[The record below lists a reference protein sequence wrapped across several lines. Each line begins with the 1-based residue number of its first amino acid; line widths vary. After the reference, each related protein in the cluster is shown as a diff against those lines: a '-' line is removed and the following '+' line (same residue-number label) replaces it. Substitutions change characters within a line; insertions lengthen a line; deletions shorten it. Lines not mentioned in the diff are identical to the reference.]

1 MILVNFYIQFFEI
14 LKIAII
20 IYDTTVEL
28 VRVRQLEKNIKT
40 WMEQLVYKIWIIIT
54 LTISV

>member
-1 MILVNFYIQFFEI
+1 MILVNFYIQFFEM

-40 WMEQLVYKIWIIIT
+40 
-54 LTISV
+54 

>member
-1 MILVNFYIQFFEI
+1 M